1 MNTEVI
7 PERKRGGCLTA
18 FLIVVLVVSPLYVL
32 VALLPMSAE
41 AQRSLSNWPQ
51 WAIYMLGLVGLALFV
66 CAFAIWKWKRWGVYG
81 FAVAT
86 VVFLVS
92 SFFQGKL
99 SIAAAVLGFGIVMA
113 ILIRL
118 VRPVWQKME

>member
-1 MNTEVI
+1 MSPQQQQT
-7 PERKRGGCLTA
+7 LT
-18 FLIVVLVVSPLYVL
+18 
-32 VALLPMSAE
+32 
-41 AQRSLSNWPQ
+41 NWPQ

-66 CAFAIWKWKRWGVYG
+66 CALAIWKWKRWGVYG
-81 FAVAT
+81 FAAGT
-86 VVFLVS
+86 VVLFVS

-99 SIAAAVLGFGIVMA
+99 SIASVFLGLAIVLA

>member
-1 MNTEVI
+1 MSTEVS

-18 FLIVVLVVSPLYVL
+18 FLITTLVVSPLYVI

-41 AQRSLSNWPQ
+41 AQQSLPNWPQ

-81 FAVAT
+81 FAAAT
-86 VVFLVS
+86 VVFLAS
-92 SFFQGKL
+92 SVLQGKL
-99 SIAAAVLGFGIVMA
+99 SIVAALFGLGIVMA
-113 ILIRL
+113 ILVSL
-118 VRPVWQKME
+118 VRPVWQKMG